1 MSAREYVI
9 NKSNKLVYCVK
20 KEPNFSKDIGGE
32 EASNSVPTNAPRVFH
47 VETTRT
53 QRLHVVSTSLQHGT
67 HAVYL

>member
-1 MSAREYVI
+1 M

-20 KEPNFSKDIGGE
+20 RESKVLKDISGE
-32 EASNSVPTNAPRVFH
+32 ETSCKAPTNTACVFH

-53 QRLHVVSTSLQHGT
+53 RRFHVVSTSLQHGT